1 MCLLLERNATL
12 VYSLNIDLYFGNKTH
27 KHIELKKGDNII
39 IMYSSNGEKLIKTG
53 IVKDIIPINIYNTDD
68 YCSYGC
74 SCCETCKSTAMIKID
89 ASKNHQ
95 SDLIDILVGNIL
107 DIDFVKESELP
118 YPTPPETDGEETV

>member
-12 VYSLNIDLYFGNKTH
+12 VYSLNIDLYFDNKTH

-53 IVKDIIPINIYNTDD
+53 IVKGIIPINIYNTDD

-74 SCCETCKSTAMIKID
+74 SCCEACNGSAMVKID

-95 SDLIDILVGNIL
+95 SDVIDILVGNIL
-107 DIDFVKESELP
+107 DIDFVKEPEPP